1 MTCAAERLESGSGM
15 RDMSPSLDALSL
27 KFVLYARS
35 VRLETLDAGCGDGLA
50 TAAALERGGYVVAM
64 DPDSSN
70 LERLRA
76 RVPAEQHTRLQTIQ
90 GRLPS
95 VDFDRERFAGV
106 HAAHVLQHLSDD
118 ERDRSLRKIHGWLKA
133 HGSLFVSV
141 VDRSSRHWELL
152 LGRAGFEIE
161 EVSTYPLPWN
171 EGQLCV
177 AIVAT
182 RPA

>member
-1 MTCAAERLESGSGM
+1 MMCTAERLEFGAGT

-35 VRLETLDAGCGDGLA
+35 VRLETLDAGCGDGI
-50 TAAALERGGYVVAM
+50 AAAAAIERGGYVVAL
-64 DPDSSN
+64 DPESSH

-76 RVPAEQHTRLQTIQ
+76 RVPAEQHVRLHTIQ

-95 VDFDRERFAGV
+95 VDFDDERFAGV
-106 HAAHVLQHLSDD
+106 HAAHVLHHLSDD
-118 ERDRSLRKIHGWLKA
+118 ERARSLRKVHGWLKP

-141 VDRSSRHWELL
+141 VDRSGQRWESLVR
-152 LGRAGFEIE
+152 RAGFEIE

-171 EGQLCV
+171 EAQSCV
-177 AIVAT
+177 AVVAT